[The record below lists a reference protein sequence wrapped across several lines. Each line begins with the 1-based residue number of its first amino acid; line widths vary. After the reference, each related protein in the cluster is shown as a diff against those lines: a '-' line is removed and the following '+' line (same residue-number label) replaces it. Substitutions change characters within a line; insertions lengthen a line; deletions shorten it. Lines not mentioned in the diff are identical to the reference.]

1 MLSVCGRVPRP
12 PPEPLEP
19 LLVPLQPAIP
29 AATQANRTRPAAA
42 YPIRLPIDKRRCI
55 ARSTISSTETMP
67 SGSAGTCGRVRGFA
81 RGINCDSAVVS
92 VAVHNAVVVLV
103 PAVGVHATA
112 LERLLDP
119 FLNCTVPVGPT
130 PLLLVFTVA
139 VSVKLTPDAIFV
151 ALDTT
156 AVVVVAFVIVTFSA
170 AEVLGL

>member
-1 MLSVCGRVPRP
+1 MLSVCGPLPLP

-81 RGINCDSAVVS
+81 RGINCDSAVVT
-92 VAVHNAVVVLV
+92 VAVHTVVVVLV

-130 PLLLVFTVA
+130 PLLVVFTMAVNVTRPPHAILVALQGTVVVA
-139 VSVKLTPDAIFV
+139 VSPVTLTVI
-151 ALDTT
+151 
-156 AVVVVAFVIVTFSA
+156 AVPA
-170 AEVLGL
+170 AGT